1 MCEHPQTHAEFRP
14 PAEPC
19 RSDAR
24 KSSKRASDRARTRG
38 RRRVVSLRIRVA
50 LMICCHAH
58 GPTAHLAAAR
68 EDGPRKRRCRWV
80 RVPRRLGPGGSPM
93 PMDRRQQASKRGN
106 EQLVPVAIKLRAR
119 AMLYA
124 LSFPSS
130 FLTGRLP
137 CSFRDPAAP
146 PAGCRHLWVR
156 CGSVRF
162 RSRRSHC
169 LSRLHVREELGRAG
183 HVKAAFISYCQTLI
197 QGGYSFFLIFS
208 SMTKLHSESRV
219 WCCHVVRALLFV

>member
-1 MCEHPQTHAEFRP
+1 MCEHPQTHAKFRP

-137 CSFRDPAAP
+137 CSFRDPAAHL
-146 PAGCRHLWVR
+146 PAAATCGYGAAPYASDRDAAIACRACTCERNWDGL
-156 CGSVRF
+156 
-162 RSRRSHC
+162 
-169 LSRLHVREELGRAG
+169 A
-183 HVKAAFISYCQTLI
+183 T
-197 QGGYSFFLIFS
+197 
-208 SMTKLHSESRV
+208 
-219 WCCHVVRALLFV
+219 

>member
-24 KSSKRASDRARTRG
+24 KSSKRSSENERKTPRRFVTDTSCVDDLLPRPRPDCPPRGRTGRRAPEASVPVGSGSTSSGARRLADADGQTAASQQARKRTARPRGHQAARARYA
-38 RRRVVSLRIRVA
+38 VCSLFSIEF
-50 LMICCHAH
+50 L
-58 GPTAHLAAAR
+58 
-68 EDGPRKRRCRWV
+68 
-80 RVPRRLGPGGSPM
+80 
-93 PMDRRQQASKRGN
+93 DR
-106 EQLVPVAIKLRAR
+106 
-119 AMLYA
+119 
-124 LSFPSS
+124 
-130 FLTGRLP
+130 
-137 CSFRDPAAP
+137 PAALFFQRSRST